1 MPPSLKQL
9 RSKVRDFAL
18 SLPET
23 SEHLPWGERVV
34 KVNKKVFVFM
44 GRDMD
49 PSLGL
54 GVKLT
59 ASHAAALAAPGV
71 ARMGYGLGKSGWV
84 SAKFEGSRHPTFER
98 LRAWVL
104 ESYCAVAPKKLA
116 AQVGDTLPAKPRK
129 QAPAERAAQSAA
141 ARRKRPAVASRAIA
155 KKPAPKRVR

>member
-49 PSLGL
+49 PSFSLGL
-54 GVKLT
+54 KLT
-59 ASHAAALAAPGV
+59 ASHAAALATPGV
-71 ARMGYGLGKSGWV
+71 ARMAYGLGKSGWV
-84 SAKFEGSRHPTFER
+84 SAKFEGRVGSTFAQ

-104 ESYCAVAPKKLA
+104 ESYRAVAPKKLA
-116 AQVGDTLPAKPRK
+116 AEVGAAPPLKPRK
-129 QAPAERAAQSAA
+129 KTPTKPSARPPA
-141 ARRKRPAVASRAIA
+141 ARRKRRSVT
-155 KKPAPKRVR
+155 